1 MGLYRPKNAVGRYYS
16 VLFSLPHWKVLA
28 SAIIAILFLAVA
40 FLRYESV
47 PFIVNTVVTITIL
60 EIYRRVVRNTVFHKL
75 KRRVGLAFTT
85 LVYSLIYYVIFGDWR
100 VSIISTAIMLTIVI
114 QGLDGTRWW
123 RYIVA
128 IIPPLLTLLFIDE
141 VAFEFPSTYILLL
154 SLCFLLIVLL
164 DLAVYIVIGRH
175 RINGFKAPDI
185 GSLFLRNWLNG
196 DREIER
202 VFDGL
207 GVYQNVAS
215 RVIRTNNF
223 ALIYT
228 DLHYGPFSN
237 TGSSQL
243 PMIIRSIYS
252 KLGLDVYLLHGFGS
266 HDRNIASSKYV
277 KDYLTRLE
285 TTIFDDC
292 REQLKYHGSF
302 KVSSRSYW
310 EITGIVLDKLS
321 LLIVSRPV
329 KGIDDL
335 PYELQVEY
343 ALKAKDL
350 GIGDL
355 ILIDAHNWEKQDEM
369 DFEELRRTLEESLV
383 LIEKLRSRIPEKP
396 LVKHHCFKTSAP
408 GLIEGEACLL
418 QIWSSNYEKTVLL
431 LLRGNNMEPGLR
443 EDLAGLIR
451 KSLGEEVIVEVL
463 TNDEH
468 SETGIRAN
476 ITYIPVHN
484 SESFKKDLEAQLER
498 FKTIDP
504 VEKLCVSKMNLNVKL
519 LGDSA
524 FQLEQ
529 LVRKS
534 YVESALL
541 LIAYAFLTPILLKF
555 IWDFIWDAQ
564 GFRPF

>member
-128 IIPPLLTLLFIDE
+128 IIPPILTLLFIDE
-141 VAFEFPSTYILLL
+141 VAFEFPSTYIFLL

-175 RINGFKAPDI
+175 RINGFKAPDL

-196 DREIER
+196 DREIEG

-215 RVIRTNNF
+215 RVFRTNNF

-243 PMIIRSIYS
+243 PMIIRNIYS

-310 EITGIVLDKLS
+310 EITGIVFDKLS

-484 SESFKKDLEAQLER
+484 SESFKKDLEVQLER
-498 FKTIDP
+498 FKTIEP

-555 IWDFIWDAQ
+555 IWDLIWDAQ